1 MRYVVLGCGA
11 IGGTVAAG
19 LVRDGHEVLVSDVDP
34 AVVDAVAARG
44 LRIEGPVENFTVA
57 VPATAPDALPPK
69 LDGPVLVAVK
79 AQHTADAAAILAG
92 RLVGDGYVV
101 SLQNGLNAGI
111 LAAAV
116 GAGRVVEACVN
127 FGADALEPGVVLRGN
142 RATFVV
148 GEVDGSVTDR
158 VRALAADIAD
168 AQVTEHILGYLWAK
182 EAYGAML
189 AVTAVSDLPIAD
201 VLDDPRYRPLLL
213 SAARQVLAQAPVPPV
228 PIDGFDPA
236 DLEGSLGRLAQFNRR
251 SAKTHTGIYRDLAV
265 RRRPTEV
272 PAILGGL
279 DGALLRRTVELV
291 QAIEAGRRS
300 CSRANLDLLAAYERL
315 DRLGR
320 PLNAVASVVGAPDR
334 APAGPLAGRP
344 VAVKDIIAVSGVP
357 TRCGSPASDPQPADH
372 DAVLVSRL
380 RAAGADVFTTTQ
392 CLEYA
397 AGFAHPEIGDTRNPR
412 DPSRTSGGSSGGSAA
427 LVAAGVCDLA
437 IGTDTGG
444 SIRIPAA
451 YCGVVGLKPTYGMV
465 PTGGIFPLSPSCDH
479 AGTLTA
485 SVSGA
490 ADLLPVLAD
499 TVLTDTVLADAV
511 LARGAGPATFTVGVL
526 TTQLT
531 DPSVTAEVRDAVRAA
546 LAALA
551 AAGWPIRELTAPW
564 LDDLAH
570 WEDMLAVIVAR
581 EACLVH
587 KGRNTS
593 RYAEGTRALLTF
605 GESVGDE
612 RYARAL
618 QQRAELTVA
627 VEASLA
633 GVDVLAGPTVG
644 YQAPEQ
650 DPPFGVGDDSGEG
663 RFTGPYN
670 LTGHPAVSIPV
681 SATGLPAGLQLA
693 GRRGADLE
701 LLRVAAAAEQLVT
714 PPARLTMPA

>member
-1 MRYVVLGCGA
+1 M
-11 IGGTVAAG
+11 AAG

-69 LDGPVLVAVK
+69 LDGPVLIAVK
-79 AQHTADAAAILAG
+79 AQHTADAAAVLAG

-236 DLEGSLGRLAQFNRR
+236 DLEGSLGRLAHFNRR

-279 DGALLRRTVELV
+279 GGALLRRIVELV
-291 QAIEAGRRS
+291 RAIETGRRS

-357 TRCGSPASDPQPADH
+357 TRCGSPASDPELADH

-380 RAAGADVFTTTQ
+380 RAAGADVFATTQ

-397 AGFAHPEIGDTRNPR
+397 AGFAHPAIGDTRNPR

-451 YCGVVGLKPTYGMV
+451 YCGVVGLKPTYGLV
-465 PTGGIFPLSPSCDH
+465 PVGGIFPLSPSCDH

-499 TVLTDTVLADAV
+499 AGEAGG
-511 LARGAGPATFTVGVL
+511 ARGAGGNGGDGPATFRVGVL

-551 AAGWPIRELTAPW
+551 TAGWPIRELTAPW

-581 EACLVH
+581 EACLIH
-587 KGRNTS
+587 KGRDTS

-681 SATGLPAGLQLA
+681 SAAGLPAGLQLA

-701 LLRVAAAAEQLVT
+701 LLRAAAAAEQLVT
-714 PPARLTMPA
+714 PPARLTMPPSAGRAGS